1 MPDIG
6 ETLREA
12 RMRRRIDMAEV
23 ESATKI
29 RAKYLR
35 ALENEE
41 WDLLPGPTYVK
52 TFLRSYADYLELD
65 SRRLVDEYKRRYE
78 HPRGGEAAP
87 FGGLAPGRA
96 QPRRKR
102 NRRRGPG
109 ALGPVLVVGAIVIVL
124 LAALY
129 ALGKLWPGSD
139 SNPGEAVATP
149 TPTATPTAKKRSNAA
164 KQRRAA
170 RRRSAATAPIRVR
183 LAATGDV
190 YVCLVNAKGKA
201 LVAGQTLRA
210 GERTA
215 SYRGKRFRVT
225 LGTNAVQM
233 VVDGKAYKV
242 AASANP
248 VGYELRS
255 GHKPRRLSS
264 GQLPACA

>member
-96 QPRRKR
+96 QPRRNRK
-102 NRRRGPG
+102 RRRGPG
-109 ALGPVLVVGAIVIVL
+109 ALGPILVVGAIVVVL

-139 SNPGEAVATP
+139 SNPGSAVA
-149 TPTATPTAKKRSNAA
+149 TATPTATKTPKQHRNAA

-170 RRRSAATAPIRVR
+170 RRRAAAAAPIHVR

-190 YVCLVNAKGKA
+190 YVCLVNAKGKP

-210 GERTA
+210 GERTP
-215 SYRGKRFRVT
+215 SYTGKRFRVT

-242 AASANP
+242 APSANP

-264 GQLPACA
+264 GQLPAFA

>member
-41 WDLLPGPTYVK
+41 WELLPGPTYVK

-96 QPRRKR
+96 QPRRTRK
-102 NRRRGPG
+102 RRRGPG
-109 ALGPVLVVGAIVIVL
+109 ALGPILVVGAIVVVL

-139 SNPGEAVATP
+139 SNPGSAVATA
-149 TPTATPTAKKRSNAA
+149 TPTATPKPKQRGKAA
-164 KQRRAA
+164 RKRRAA
-170 RRRSAATAPIRVR
+170 RRRAAAAAPIRVR
-183 LAATGDV
+183 FAATGDV
-190 YVCLVNAKGKA
+190 YVCLINANGKP

-210 GERTA
+210 GERTP

-225 LGTNAVQM
+225 LGTNAVRM
-233 VVDGKAYKV
+233 LVDGKAYRV

-255 GHKPRRLSS
+255 GHKPRRLPS